1 MHGLD
6 VGFAAN
12 PSVRYGDITC
22 IFSNPPFAGRE
33 EDPKQLDKFETT
45 KNLLGQPLETPKS
58 IPFVEHILSLLSE
71 GGRAA
76 LVLPNGIFNSRST
89 QFSQLRELIWGK
101 SEILAVVGLP
111 HWVFFHTGCDV
122 QGSLLFLKRT
132 DNPRSKYPIHV
143 DWAEH
148 VGYDAKGQKTNKNDL
163 PDILSR
169 YRDRDE
175 VHQFDSDDIRKRG
188 RMDPLYYQPGEHD
201 RVSNLS
207 GPSAP
212 LTDLLVPATE
222 FVKRHRNN
230 LEKVFYIEVGDTDPD
245 TGAIISSEEFEIRN
259 LPGRAKYIAR
269 ENMLL
274 IPNHRNSIKSGRSVV
289 LVPPEYDGIVVTSR
303 FIATR
308 SKIPAI
314 YLYHILNLAVVKEK
328 MLRLVSGSSST
339 EIKLDQLNEILVALP
354 ESGDFDLFLENIE
367 KKQKTISKL
376 KEELTREEEGLE
388 DVFRGLY

>member
-1 MHGLD
+1 MTLKYVLEQLRINSPNLDEAEIFSSIQAFAQNNVLGADINERMARVTKMNMIMHGDGHGGIYHMHGLD

-175 VHQFDSDDIRKRG
+175 VHQR
-188 RMDPLYYQPGEHD
+188 
-201 RVSNLS
+201 
-207 GPSAP
+207 PS
-212 LTDLLVPATE
+212 
-222 FVKRHRNN
+222 
-230 LEKVFYIEVGDTDPD
+230 
-245 TGAIISSEEFEIRN
+245 
-259 LPGRAKYIAR
+259 
-269 ENMLL
+269 
-274 IPNHRNSIKSGRSVV
+274 
-289 LVPPEYDGIVVTSR
+289 
-303 FIATR
+303 
-308 SKIPAI
+308 
-314 YLYHILNLAVVKEK
+314 
-328 MLRLVSGSSST
+328 
-339 EIKLDQLNEILVALP
+339 
-354 ESGDFDLFLENIE
+354 
-367 KKQKTISKL
+367 
-376 KEELTREEEGLE
+376 
-388 DVFRGLY
+388 